1 MSLNRGLKNFTTDF
15 KVAHFLAWR
24 EIKRANIW
32 TTILISLVMTLTFL
46 NLIVVSGIL
55 VGLIQGSE
63 EANKVK
69 YTSDVIISTP
79 KQKNYIN
86 RSNSL
91 IQAIEA
97 TPEVRD
103 YTARYLE
110 SIVVEAGY
118 RERTNPTDLLDR
130 SGGSLAGIDP
140 QAEDRVTGLGKYL
153 IEGAYLEPND
163 YDKILIGSDLL
174 FKYNPVESPGFSL
187 LKNVEAGSK
196 VRLKIGD
203 LVREVTIKGV
213 LKAKVSGIDQRIF
226 MNQSQVRQLIGRS
239 DYNVDEIAI
248 KLFDPKQADIV
259 RDQLIRQ
266 GFAENAVIQTWLDAQ
281 PKFLKDIKLTFAL
294 IGNMIG
300 TIGLVVASITIFIV
314 IFVNAITR
322 RRYIGIMKGIGI
334 SRRAIEFSYIAQSIF
349 YAVLGMAAGSLIV
362 FFLLKPYF
370 DLHPINFPFSDGI
383 LVAEPIGTLIRS
395 IILFIATI
403 IAGYVP
409 ARIVVKQ
416 NTLDAILGR

>member
-1 MSLNRGLKNFTTDF
+1 MKFNQAIQKFLIDF

-32 TTILISLVMTLTFL
+32 TTLLISFVMTLTFL

-63 EANKVK
+63 EANKNK

-91 IQAIEA
+91 VQAIQAM
-97 TPEVRD
+97 PEVKD
-103 YTARYLE
+103 FSARYLE
-110 SIVVEAGY
+110 SVSVEAGY
-118 RERTNPTDLLDR
+118 RERTNKTDLLDK
-130 SGGSLAGIDP
+130 SGGTLSGIDP
-140 QAEDRVTGLGKYL
+140 TAEDKVTGLSRYL
-153 IEGAYLEPND
+153 IEGSYLEPND

-187 LKNVEAGSK
+187 LKNVESGSK

-203 LVREVTIKGV
+203 VVREVTIKGV
-213 LKAKVSGIDQRIF
+213 MKAKVNGIDGRIF
-226 MNQSQVRQLIGRS
+226 MTESQVRQLIGRS

-248 KLFDPKQADIV
+248 KLFDSQKADSV
-259 RDQLIRQ
+259 RDQLIQQ
-266 GFAENAVIQTWLDAQ
+266 GFAEFAVIQTWLDAQ
-281 PKFLKDIKLTFAL
+281 PKFLKDIKATFAL
-294 IGNMIG
+294 LGNMIG
-300 TIGLVVASITIFIV
+300 SIGLAVASITIFIV

-334 SRRAIEFSYIAQSIF
+334 SSRAIEFSYIAQSIF
-349 YAVLGMAAGSLIV
+349 YAVLGMAVGSIIV
-362 FFLLKPYF
+362 FLLLKPYF
-370 DLHPINFPFSDGI
+370 DANPINFPFSDGI
-383 LVAEPIGTLIRS
+383 LVAEPLGTLIRS
-395 IILFIATI
+395 AILFIATV

>member
-1 MSLNRGLKNFTTDF
+1 MNLSRESKRFLTDF

-32 TTILISLVMTLTFL
+32 TTLLISFVMTLTFL

-91 IQAIEA
+91 VQAIEA
-97 TPEVRD
+97 MSEVKD
-103 YTARYLE
+103 YSARYLE
-110 SIVVEAGY
+110 SVSVESGY
-118 RERTNPTDLLDR
+118 RERTNPTDLLDK
-130 SGGSLAGIDP
+130 SGGVLSGIDP
-140 QAEDRVTGLGKYL
+140 VAEDRVTGLSKYL

-203 LVREVTIKGV
+203 TVREVTIKGV
-213 LKAKVSGIDQRIF
+213 MKAKVNGIDGRIF
-226 MNQSQVRQLIGRS
+226 MNEGQVRQLIGRG

-248 KLFDPKQADIV
+248 KLFDSKQANIV
-259 RDQLIRQ
+259 RDQLIQQ
-266 GFAENAVIQTWLDAQ
+266 GFAEFAIIQTWLDAQ
-281 PKFLKDIKLTFAL
+281 PKFLKDIKATFAL
-294 IGNMIG
+294 LGNMIG
-300 TIGLVVASITIFIV
+300 SIGLAVASITIFIV

-334 SRRAIEFSYIAQSIF
+334 SSRAIEFSYIAQSIF
-349 YAVLGMAAGSLIV
+349 YAVLGMTAGSIIV
-362 FFLLKPYF
+362 FLLLKPYF
-370 DLHPINFPFSDGI
+370 DANPINFPFSDGI
-383 LVAEPIGTLIRS
+383 LVAEPVGTLIRS
-395 IILFIATI
+395 AILFIATI